1 MISITSISHQRG
13 GCISNARRAVVNVF
27 AAKGGIKNGARKG
40 AVPPRWN
47 GTSYLPRAKA
57 LNPSGRRQPVP
68 DRPLGAQ
75 GRKARRRHQPSRRSR
90 VNLREYRQAPPR
102 FRSRS
107 RPRHRRPPRQRSLS
121 EAMQPFYTTLGTE
134 DQRPDG
140 CHLPLCAAGAGPYRR
155 FPSAP
160 RFQISQMGRIIQH
173 VEHIHIPR
181 IDVDL

>member
-1 MISITSISHQRG
+1 MHFPRPQG
-13 GCISNARRAVVNVF
+13 GCMVL
-27 AAKGGIKNGARKG
+27 AAKGGIKKGARKG
-40 AVPPRWN
+40 AHLASAAILYNSR
-47 GTSYLPRAKA
+47 
-57 LNPSGRRQPVP
+57 GRSTQPVREASADP
-68 DRPLGAQ
+68 GQNPWRPGP
-75 GRKARRRHQPSRRSR
+75 KARRRHQPSRRSR

-121 EAMQPFYTTLGTE
+121 EAMQPFYTTLSTE